1 MKAPL
6 VVAQRTPGT
15 AGLVSS
21 TLLGLAL
28 VFIGCGSDSG
38 AGGGPAAG
46 GCAGCGGAPGAGAGT
61 DPAGAPGVSGAG
73 AGGSSAGAGDISAGA
88 GDTSAGAAGLAQQGC
103 AAGDSG
109 SGGDD
114 AGGNAGAGGATTAM
128 WTQSGSKY
136 SLNFGSTYF
145 EVDADLGGRI
155 TSFKASGAELLADAA
170 TTELDFYWG
179 STFWPSPQSLFALP
193 PTDDSISNIDRNP
206 YTAKLEGDVLTL
218 TSALNL
224 EKPLLVVTKKFSADV
239 AKEAVSIEYTM
250 TNGGTDAL
258 AVAPW
263 EVTRVAGGGLTF
275 YPENTPPVLHDKSL
289 VMPPTTLTEGVRWFQ
304 HDASVQ
310 KATKFFA
317 DGKDG
322 WISHVTGA
330 NSDLLLIKTFP
341 DIQPAQSPAGE
352 SEVEIYAVP
361 TYVEVEQQGAVQT
374 LAAGE
379 SSAHWTVRWYARKLA
394 APATPGSAD
403 LVTYVQNQI
412 K

>member
-1 MKAPL
+1 
-6 VVAQRTPGT
+6 
-15 AGLVSS
+15 
-21 TLLGLAL
+21 
-28 VFIGCGSDSG
+28 
-38 AGGGPAAG
+38 
-46 GCAGCGGAPGAGAGT
+46 
-61 DPAGAPGVSGAG
+61 
-73 AGGSSAGAGDISAGA
+73 
-88 GDTSAGAAGLAQQGC
+88 
-103 AAGDSG
+103 
-109 SGGDD
+109 
-114 AGGNAGAGGATTAM
+114 M
-128 WTQSGSKY
+128 WTTNGSKY

-145 EVDADLGGRI
+145 EVDANLGGRI
-155 TSFKASGAELLADAA
+155 TSFKAGGAELLADAA

-206 YTAKLEGDVLTL
+206 YTVTLKGDVLTL

-224 EKPLLVVTKKFSADV
+224 KKPLLVVTKKFWPDV
-239 AKEAVSIEYTM
+239 AREAVVIEYTM

-275 YPENTPPVLHDKSL
+275 YPETTAPVLHDSNF
-289 VMPPTTLTEGVRWFQ
+289 VMPPTSLTAGVRWFQ
-304 HDASVQ
+304 HDASVVNG
-310 KATKFFA
+310 TKFFA

-322 WISHVTGA
+322 WISHVTGL
-330 NSDLLLIKTFP
+330 SRDLLLIKTFP

-352 SEVEIYAVP
+352 AEIEIYAVP

-394 APATPGSAD
+394 APATVGSAD
-403 LVTYVQNQI
+403 LVIYVQNQI